1 MCYGGCGEMDGP
13 DSLDPAGVVQ
23 PTRRGVTVTQP
34 EADGVG
40 GKGMAEP
47 DPVGGRGQAIQS
59 LDQ

>member
-1 MCYGGCGEMDGP
+1 MDGP